1 MHIAMLTDGEPFHGA
16 SPEETALGG
25 SETACVQMARALAR
39 RGHRLQVFCR
49 CPRPGMYQG
58 VVYRDRRDL
67 VQAAGEDRF
76 DVLVVSRFFTALDLP
91 LQAGLRVLWNH
102 DVLDA
107 PQALAQRLARLD
119 LCLVL
124 SRFHAQDFAAKLPA
138 VRDKLCPTR
147 NGLDLELLARAS
159 QGAVRDPELLTYVSR
174 PERGLKQLLEH
185 IWPRLR
191 QARPRLRLALCGY
204 QVEESSL
211 PSRVRRE
218 HQEIGRLLAQAEG
231 VTVLG
236 PLAKQAYY
244 QHLASCGL
252 LVYPC
257 IFPEISCI
265 AALEAQALG
274 TPLVTSQA
282 FALGESVAQPQ
293 FLVPGAPGSKAY
305 LDAFVDKTLHLLD
318 DYQQALVRGQ
328 EASAAVRAR
337 HGWDQIAQEW
347 EELFLERLAERA
359 RSQAPALAASLL
371 LSGARGAAEGLL
383 ERTLEVPWEGPAPA
397 DPDEPGLLTTLA
409 ETLRGVLGQVGG
421 GGVGVVSADGGR
433 TAQALG
439 QRLQAPVRELDPAQ
453 PYPADMAA
461 ILVRDRLE
469 RSQEPAQLL
478 AQVQAMCA
486 PGGYL
491 LLCVASG
498 AWPLLMPG
506 HLARRHD
513 LGREELLAL
522 LPGRPVSLSFLPRGL
537 VGQGEERF
545 HAGRW
550 LALAPAQG
558 PQPAG
563 LDPLASLR
571 RTRPAPP
578 ELLAEV
584 RRAGLL

>member
-191 QARPRLRLALCGY
+191 RARPRLRLALCGY

-282 FALGESVAQPQ
+282 FALGESVTQPQ
-293 FLVPGAPGSKAY
+293 FLVPGSPGSKAY

-318 DYQQALVRGQ
+318 DYQQALVWGQ

-337 HGWDQIAQEW
+337 HGWDQISQEW